1 MDAPL
6 DELTIS
12 GGSISNVSLRD
23 LGLSA
28 ALIIRFWC
36 SKCKC
41 SFENISG
48 DKRKFLSCLLTLKTE
63 VDTETQAPTPKL
75 AVSSLKWL
83 AEKADIT
90 EAVNVDDI
98 QVHAKTR
105 YNKKLDY

>member
-1 MDAPL
+1 MRFTGTAARIWL
-6 DELTIS
+6 LK
-12 GGSISNVSLRD
+12 SN
-23 LGLSA
+23 
-28 ALIIRFWC
+28 
-36 SKCKC
+36 C
-41 SFENISG
+41 SFEYLTG

-98 QVHAKTR
+98 QVIVQLRK
-105 YNKKLDY
+105 D